1 MERRSLFCQ
10 RVTTFAP
17 DQVLT
22 VNHFYSRERNFGE
35 SIVFADISR
44 RDTVLVVELFQ
55 QLGPEKL
62 LVAKISRC
70 EPFYPKKIANKACL
84 QYVLI

>member
-1 MERRSLFCQ
+1 MERRSLFFQ

-44 RDTVLVVELFQ
+44 RDTVLVVEL
-55 QLGPEKL
+55 L
-62 LVAKISRC
+62 
-70 EPFYPKKIANKACL
+70 
-84 QYVLI
+84 